1 MTEYNFVG
9 IIKRIINQHQEILN
23 DWEIEFIASVYEW
36 HVLKSG
42 KLSDKLRNMESY
54 RRLFPPGESME
65 SRKARRI

>member
-42 KLSDKLRNMESY
+42 KLSDKQKKIILKLNGKCLGRNT
-54 RRLFPPGESME
+54 
-65 SRKARRI
+65 